1 MEKKLPIKAIGV
13 IATLLGMGVTLI
25 SGWVEDQKTS
35 MMIDEKIDE
44 ALAKREEKITE
55 EAEES

>member
-1 MEKKLPIKAIGV
+1 MQKKLPIKAIGV

-44 ALAKREEKITE
+44 ALAKREEETTE
-55 EAEES
+55 EEES